1 MLHFE
6 LLDEMFD
13 HSVVNVLT
21 PQVAVSFCG
30 LYLKDS
36 IFDVEQGDIKGAPPR
51 SKIRTLFSIDLSVI
65 EWKWIIGISN

>member
-21 PQVAVSFCG
+21 PQVAVSCCG

-36 IFDVEQGDIKGAPPR
+36 IFDVEQGDIKGAATKVEDQDPLLHR
-51 SKIRTLFSIDLSVI
+51 FICH
-65 EWKWIIGISN
+65 